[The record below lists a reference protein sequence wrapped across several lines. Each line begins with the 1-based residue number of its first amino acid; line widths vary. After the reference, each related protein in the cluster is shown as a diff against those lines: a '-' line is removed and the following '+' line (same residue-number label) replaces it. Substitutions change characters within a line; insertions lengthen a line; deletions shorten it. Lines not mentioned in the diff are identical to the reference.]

1 MNIVL
6 NDMVRSHYSSS
17 AISNHGRKV
26 PRLLKSLKQSTLRCS
41 SITYRGIGGQL
52 IVKPNVIC

>member
-17 AISNHGRKV
+17 AISKYKNA
-26 PRLLKSLKQSTLRCS
+26 
-41 SITYRGIGGQL
+41 L
-52 IVKPNVIC
+52 IVEKPKTLHFEMFFKLILNHFWRD